1 MNELAIVSL
10 LVTLIFCEITQLV
23 PGGIVVPFYF
33 ALYLEE
39 PVKIVATLI
48 SALVAVGVVRLLES
62 VTILYGR
69 RRFALYIIVGLLE
82 KVLFTY
88 LYFGNTY
95 LFYNLSMTIGYLV
108 PGILGNQIEN
118 QGCVKTLSS
127 LVVVVLIIKMIQII
141 LV

>member
-48 SALVAVGVVRLLES
+48 SALVAVGVVRLLEKRDHPLRAAQICVVYHRGPFGKGPVYIS
-62 VTILYGR
+62 VLWKH
-69 RRFALYIIVGLLE
+69 LS
-82 KVLFTY
+82 VL
-88 LYFGNTY
+88 
-95 LFYNLSMTIGYLV
+95 
-108 PGILGNQIEN
+108 
-118 QGCVKTLSS
+118 
-127 LVVVVLIIKMIQII
+127 
-141 LV
+141 

>member
-39 PVKIVATLI
+39 PVKIIATLI

-127 LVVVVLIIKMIQII
+127 LAVVVLIIKMIQII

>member
-127 LVVVVLIIKMIQII
+127 LAVVVLIIKMIQII

>member
-10 LVTLIFCEITQLV
+10 LVTLIFCKITQLV

-39 PVKIVATLI
+39 PVKIIATLI

-127 LVVVVLIIKMIQII
+127 LAVVVLIIKMIQII